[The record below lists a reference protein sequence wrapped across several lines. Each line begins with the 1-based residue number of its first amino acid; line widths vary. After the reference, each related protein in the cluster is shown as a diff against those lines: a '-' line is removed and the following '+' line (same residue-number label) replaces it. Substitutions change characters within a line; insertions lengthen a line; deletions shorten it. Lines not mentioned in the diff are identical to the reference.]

1 MSTHRLPTPSL
12 AARCWSLGLLLLLAL
27 PAFAQVAA
35 VRPIVAPKP
44 VDRVAIQKR
53 TPLVLSPTRAE
64 ADAIALASPSL
75 REAARRLKQR
85 GTPATLSLP
94 AVRSV
99 FRASERDNY
108 QGLLAASYT
117 KNELLDATQQ
127 VDRLDPAALRAR
139 LTAVGESDR
148 EAALQLVRLHP
159 GLTFDALFVLIRVG
173 ASPDVAFSATAEAL
187 NPSVDQIAATG
198 ARYHQG
204 RQFAAGNGRFF
215 PEAEA
220 VAAVIRARH
229 PGTPRAVLW
238 SRLLAVGYAPE
249 VMFSQVAV
257 GDFDRTGRALDAVA
271 SCIAQRFPNRSAT
284 ANPTVDIAIALDG
297 SASHDPRQA
306 ECYAT
311 FLQSLRGQSVQ
322 PAIAAQLA
330 ESFVTCNPA
339 PAPSCPAERTPVL
352 RSILD
357 GAGFPADR
365 R

>member
-1 MSTHRLPTPSL
+1 MSTHRLPMPSL

-44 VDRVAIQKR
+44 VDRVPIQKR
-53 TPLVLSPTRAE
+53 SPLVLAPTRAE
-64 ADAIALASPSL
+64 ADAIALGSPSL

-85 GTPATLSLP
+85 GSPAMLSLP

-99 FRASERDNY
+99 FRANERDNY

-117 KNELLDATQQ
+117 KDELLDATRQI
-127 VDRLDPAALRAR
+127 DRLEPAAMRAR

-148 EAALQLVRLHP
+148 DAALQLVRLYP
-159 GLTFDALFVLIRVG
+159 GLTFDALFALVHVG
-173 ASPDVAFSATAEAL
+173 ASADVAFSATAEAL
-187 NPSVDQIAATG
+187 NASVDQIAATG
-198 ARYHQG
+198 ARYQQS

-229 PGTPRAVLW
+229 PGTSRAVLW
-238 SRLLAVGYAPE
+238 SRLLAVGYAPD
-249 VMFSQVAV
+249 VLFAQVAA

-271 SCIAQRFPNRSAT
+271 SCFAQRFPNRSPT
-284 ANPTVDIAIALDG
+284 ANPTVAIAIALDN

-330 ESFVTCNPA
+330 ESFVTCA
-339 PAPSCPAERTPVL
+339 PAQAPACPAERPAVV

-357 GAGFPADR
+357 GAGFPAER

>member
-1 MSTHRLPTPSL
+1 MSNHRLPFPL
-12 AARCWSLGLLLLLAL
+12 FAILCGSLGLMLLLAL

-35 VRPIVAPKP
+35 VRPIAAPKP
-44 VDRVAIQKR
+44 VDRISIQKR
-53 TPLVLSPTRAE
+53 TPLVLAPTRAE
-64 ADAIALASPSL
+64 ADAIALGSPSL
-75 REAARRLKQR
+75 REGARRLKQR

-94 AVRSV
+94 ALRSV

-108 QGLLAASYT
+108 QGLLAAAYT
-117 KNELLDATQQ
+117 RNELLDATQLI
-127 VDRLDPAALRAR
+127 DKLDPAALRAR

-148 EAALQLVRLHP
+148 EAAIQLARLHP
-159 GLTFDALFVLIRVG
+159 GLTFDVLFELMRVG
-173 ASPDVAFSATAEAL
+173 ASADVAFTTTAEAL
-187 NPSVDQIAATG
+187 NPSVDQIAAIG
-198 ARYHQG
+198 ARYQQS

-238 SRLLAVGYAPE
+238 SRLLAVGYAPD

-257 GDFDRTGRALDAVA
+257 GDYDRTGRALDAVA
-271 SCIAQRFPNRSAT
+271 SCIAQRFPNRSPT
-284 ANPTVDIAIALDG
+284 ANPTVAIAIALDN

-311 FLQSLRGQSVQ
+311 FLQALRGQSVQ

-330 ESFVTCNPA
+330 ESFVTCVPA
-339 PAPSCPAERTPVL
+339 PAPSCPAERTPVV

-357 GAGFPADR
+357 GAGFPAER